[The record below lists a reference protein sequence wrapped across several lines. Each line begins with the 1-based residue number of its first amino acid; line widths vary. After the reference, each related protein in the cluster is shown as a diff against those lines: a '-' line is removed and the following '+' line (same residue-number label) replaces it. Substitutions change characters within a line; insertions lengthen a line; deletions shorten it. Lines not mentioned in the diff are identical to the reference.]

1 MNQYP
6 KNILSIEEQIAAYK
20 SAGMIIPDEQ
30 EVEDAL
36 KNIGYYRLRGYC
48 FHFYDNAAKKYKE
61 GTNFSNVL
69 KLYNFDK
76 ELSHLLFSFTC
87 SIEVSLRSRLIE
99 ALLIHEDALIL
110 MDPTFFSDKERYWK
124 NLGVISS
131 EISRSNDV
139 FIKHNYNKHDGEIPI
154 WAAVE
159 VISFGTLSKLIKNL
173 KTGADSSFSRLA
185 DSYSFKTSNGKT
197 AKPSKN
203 MFTSWIQAVS
213 VLRNLCAHNSRIY
226 NRAISTTPELLI
238 NDQINPRPKYNGLYQ
253 IVLSMKYLRP
263 NDIAWKQFTDEL
275 KSLIVKYDGV
285 FEYARM
291 NFPKDWEKRLEI

>member
-6 KNILSIEEQIAAYK
+6 KNILNIEEQILAYK
-20 SAGMIIPDEQ
+20 NAGMKISSMQ
-30 EVEDAL
+30 EVENAL

-48 FHFYDNAAKKYKE
+48 FHFYDNTAKKYKD
-61 GTNFSNVL
+61 GTDFSNIL
-69 KLYNFDK
+69 RLYNFDN
-76 ELSHLLFSFTC
+76 ELSHLLFSFAC

-99 ALLIHEDALIL
+99 SLLIHNDALIL
-110 MDPTFFSDKERYWK
+110 MDPTFFCDKELYWK

-131 EISRSNDV
+131 EIYRSNDV
-139 FIKHNYNKHDGEIPI
+139 FIKHNYRKHDGEIPI

-173 KTGADSSFSRLA
+173 KTGADSAFSKLA
-185 DSYSFKTSNGKT
+185 DSYSFKTANGNT

-226 NRAISTTPELLI
+226 NRAISTAPELLI
-238 NDQINPRPKYNGLYQ
+238 TDQITPRPKYNGLYQ
-253 IVLSMKYLRP
+253 IILSMKYLRP
-263 NDIAWKQFTDEL
+263 NDTAWKQFTDEL
-275 KSLIVKYDGV
+275 KRLFGKYEEV

-291 NFPKDWEKRLEI
+291 NFPADWEKRLEI